1 MNRIFLTINFKKIF
15 DTFIKWW
22 TIKIIRIECN
32 KYTET
37 KNIEHI
43 LTATSNS
50 VAKSFACSKSKRKI
64 FLAPFLGI
72 QPCLSLSLSF
82 FSLWMILGNNI
93 RSWQPF
99 VCCWASQK
107 KRSIK
112 YFGTH
117 NGSDMK
123 NVGNKTKLNSRIQ
136 KSQRCWNQLIINQYS
151 DRSYTLFK
159 WPQ

>member
-1 MNRIFLTINFKKIF
+1 MARG
-15 DTFIKWW
+15 
-22 TIKIIRIECN
+22 
-32 KYTET
+32 
-37 KNIEHI
+37 
-43 LTATSNS
+43 SS
-50 VAKSFACSKSKRKI
+50 RKQVI
-64 FLAPFLGI
+64 VIMMIGWRVMRANQKEKFFLAPFLGI

-107 KRSIK
+107 KKRSIK

-136 KSQRCWNQLIINQYS
+136 KVNGVGINLS
-151 DRSYTLFK
+151 SINTAIHHTPCFILNDHNNVLFSGF
-159 WPQ
+159 